1 MTMTDLDRELEQMAN
16 AELRREAEGEAST
29 TTSTASTSSRAL
41 PAPAPRRGPR
51 SPLQGRSGPSSSAAF
66 RGSDEVFPHD
76 ERNLAMGVHIGTLC
90 TTLFSGGIFLPLLV
104 PLIARAVLKDA
115 TPALREHMRQ
125 QLNFQLTVAVVT
137 VVGAIGSVMTLGL
150 GLFALIPVLLFLLA
164 VEVVASVKG
173 AIAASN
179 GEHYNFPF
187 SFEMVKADPDAPR
200 GLLR

>member
-29 TTSTASTSSRAL
+29 STTTSTASTSSRAL
-41 PAPAPRRGPR
+41 PSRAPRRGPS
-51 SPLQGRSGPSSSAAF
+51 SPAAF

-137 VVGAIGSVMTLGL
+137 VVGGIGSIMTLGL

-187 SFEMVKADPDAPR
+187 SFELVKPDPDAPR

>member
-16 AELRREAEGEAST
+16 AELRREAQGEPASSS
-29 TTSTASTSSRAL
+29 TTSTATTTSRAL
-41 PAPAPRRGPR
+41 PARAPRRGPS
-51 SPLQGRSGPSSSAAF
+51 SPAAF
-66 RGSDEVFPHD
+66 RGADEAFPHD

-90 TTLFSGGIFLPLLV
+90 TTLFSGGMFLPLLV
-104 PLIARAVLKDA
+104 PLVARAVLKDA

-125 QLNFQLTVAVVT
+125 QLNFQLTVAVVA
-137 VVGAIGSVMTLGL
+137 VVGGIGSIMTLGL
-150 GLFALIPVLLFLLA
+150 GLIALIPVLLFLLA

-179 GEHYNFPF
+179 GEQYTFPF
-187 SFEMVKADPDAPR
+187 SIEMVKPDADAPR